1 MESKRDQ
8 ERKHHLSEKTTKKF
22 RQIELVTFPV
32 SSMSRAKIVH
42 WVLLG
47 EPGGEEELT
56 CQNSELRK
64 QHKPYSLLSLSDDGI
79 QPDRLIL
86 KFLRGGNSLPDK

>member
-8 ERKHHLSEKTTKKF
+8 ERKHHLSGKTTTKKP

-32 SSMSRAKIVH
+32 SSMSRAKIAH

-56 CQNSELRK
+56 CQSSELRK
-64 QHKPYSLLSLSDDGI
+64 HQRCSLLSLSDDGI

-86 KFLRGGNSLPDK
+86 KFLIGGNSLPDK